1 MDNKMHYQ
9 FEKEW
14 DELFSI
20 GILRRYR
27 AGEVIYN
34 QGAYDIGIYGLR
46 HGVIR
51 NCVYFPNGAEKT
63 LCLLK
68 APSLTGETSLIDG
81 GSSLCA
87 AVAYTDVEVVV
98 LSSDLANR
106 FLDNHPKMMRLM
118 LEIFSL
124 KMRGIQMQT
133 ESIMLALPQRLAKM
147 LINFRSYGVFTH
159 SENDKRLICTHEQ
172 LAAFLGSSRPK
183 ITMALNTFERQRLI
197 KKGRGYIEILDMPG
211 LQALLNNQNYKNQ
224 NF

>member
-106 FLDNHPKMMRLM
+106 FLDNHPKMM
-118 LEIFSL
+118 
-124 KMRGIQMQT
+124 QT

-159 SENDKRLICTHEQ
+159 SENGKRLICTHEQ